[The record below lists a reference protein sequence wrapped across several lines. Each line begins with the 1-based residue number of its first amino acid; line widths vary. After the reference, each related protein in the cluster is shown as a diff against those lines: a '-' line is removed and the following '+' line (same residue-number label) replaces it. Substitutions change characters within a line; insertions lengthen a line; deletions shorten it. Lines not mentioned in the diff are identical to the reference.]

1 MTLRIHEAKDWVW
14 GGALVM
20 IPMLSL
26 FIWWLSAVIWLPDLV
41 SPDSEHVISR
51 CAIDS
56 GESFELTQR
65 WVGDG
70 YLTAVR
76 HRSGGGT
83 SVVAV
88 GDGDAARAFRC
99 RVSVSTKDSCVTFQ
113 FSGKRWRYYWR
124 LHSLSVGDGQS
135 REAT

>member
-1 MTLRIHEAKDWVW
+1 MTSRILKARDWVW
-14 GGALVM
+14 VCALVV

-41 SPDSEHVISR
+41 SPDSEHVIAR

-70 YLTAVR
+70 YLTGVR
-76 HRSGGGT
+76 HRSRGGT
-83 SVVAV
+83 SVFAV

-99 RVSVSTKDSCVTFQ
+99 RVLVSTNDSCVTFH
-113 FSGKRWRYYWR
+113 FSGKQWRYYWR
-124 LHSLSVGDGQS
+124 LHSLAVGDGQS